1 MNLQSFLP
9 VPILSLHSGKILP
22 KWNSKKRMTLLW
34 LVFKGTFPISTV
46 ADISEQDFTN
56 YLALKNYRQAI
67 LLALSMSQPKR
78 LLTLFTSLLSN
89 PSPDTHSGSLEVD
102 QVLATLPP
110 LDLVRLLK
118 MVRDW
123 NANARTSPIAQAV
136 LSAILRLRTA
146 DDLVAAFEK
155 AVVVPDLL
163 DDSVV
168 TEEGEE
174 KAEEGRKR
182 KKGETTVSLP
192 ELMDGL
198 IPYSER
204 HFVRL
209 EKLVQESYMLD
220 YIVGEMDGGVLGTE
234 VLDLS

>member
-1 MNLQSFLP
+1 
-9 VPILSLHSGKILP
+9 
-22 KWNSKKRMTLLW
+22 
-34 LVFKGTFPISTV
+34 
-46 ADISEQDFTN
+46 
-56 YLALKNYRQAI
+56 
-67 LLALSMSQPKR
+67 MSQPKR
-78 LLTLFTSLLSN
+78 LLNLFYSLLAT
-89 PSPDTHSGSLEVD
+89 PTPGSYTGSTEVD

-110 LDLVRLLK
+110 LDLVRLLR
-118 MVRDW
+118 MIRDW
-123 NANARTSPIAQAV
+123 NANARTSPVAQAV

-146 DDLVAAFEK
+146 DDLVSAFEK
-155 AVVVPDLL
+155 ATIVPDLI

-168 TEEGEE
+168 TEEDG
-174 KAEEGRKR
+174 KDKR

>member
-1 MNLQSFLP
+1 M
-9 VPILSLHSGKILP
+9 SLGLNKS
-22 KWNSKKRMTLLW
+22 
-34 LVFKGTFPISTV
+34 
-46 ADISEQDFTN
+46 DESEQDFTN

-78 LLTLFTSLLSN
+78 LLTLFTSLLA
-89 PSPDTHSGSLEVD
+89 SPAPGTYTGSAEVD

-110 LDLVRLLK
+110 LDLVRLLR
-118 MVRDW
+118 MIRDW

-146 DDLVAAFEK
+146 DDLVSAFEK
-155 AVVVPDLL
+155 ATIVPDLL

-168 TEEGEE
+168 TEEDGTD
-174 KAEEGRKR
+174 RKR

-204 HFVRL
+204 HYVRL

-234 VLDLS
+234 ILDLS

>member
-1 MNLQSFLP
+1 MSYEFVNLL
-9 VPILSLHSGKILP
+9 IKL
-22 KWNSKKRMTLLW
+22 
-34 LVFKGTFPISTV
+34 TV
-46 ADISEQDFTN
+46 SEQDFTN

-78 LLTLFTSLLSN
+78 LLTLFTALLAT
-89 PSPDTHSGSLEVD
+89 PSDASSPSYSGSPEVD

-123 NANARTSPIAQAV
+123 NANARTSPVAQAI

-155 AVVVPDLL
+155 ATAVPDLL

-168 TEEGEE
+168 TDEVEEA
-174 KAEEGRKR
+174 AEAGKQQQQGGRQR